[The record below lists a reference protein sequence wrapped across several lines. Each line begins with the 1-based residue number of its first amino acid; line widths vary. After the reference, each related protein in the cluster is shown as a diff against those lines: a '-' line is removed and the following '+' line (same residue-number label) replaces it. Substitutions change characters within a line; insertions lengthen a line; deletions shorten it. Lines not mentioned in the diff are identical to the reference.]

1 MKASEHLVLVGTSHR
16 TATVAQRERL
26 SLEVSRTA
34 EFYSGLQTLPQVD
47 ESFVLSTCNRLE
59 VYATVRGADAI
70 EAVTRYLCDF
80 NQIDR
85 DEFEQIRQ
93 SQSDIDAVLHL
104 FDVAAGIDSQIVGE
118 TEILGQVKDAYNL
131 AIDQGAV
138 GSTLNRLIQRSF
150 QAAKWIRTHT
160 ALGEGQISTATVAV
174 DLAIKIF
181 GRLDR
186 TRVLVIG
193 AGEIGEKTVRA
204 LRSRGARTVTVTSR
218 TEAAAEALAA
228 KVGADAAPIDV
239 VDHDLG
245 TYDIVVSSTS
255 SPDPVLTYARVESAL
270 KRRDR
275 RPLFLIDL
283 AVPRDIEP
291 GTSGL
296 DNVYL
301 YNIDDLSEIASENL
315 TQRKAEVARC
325 RAILKER
332 AGRAWSSIHGSTGGD
347 AATRAQLSV
356 RPSS

>member
-1 MKASEHLVLVGTSHR
+1 MKAPEHLLLVGTSHR

-34 EFYSGLQTLPQVD
+34 EFYSGLKTLPQVD

-70 EAVTRYLCDF
+70 EDVTRYLCDF

-85 DEFEQIRQ
+85 GEFELIQQRR
-93 SQSDIDAVLHL
+93 SDLDAVHHL

-118 TEILGQVKDAYNL
+118 AEILGQVKDAYNL

-138 GSTLNRLIQRSF
+138 GSTLNRLIQKSF

-193 AGEIGEKTVRA
+193 AGDIGEKTIRA
-204 LRSRGARTVTVTSR
+204 LRSRGARTVTVASR
-218 TEAAAEALAA
+218 TEAATEALAA
-228 KVGADAAPIDV
+228 RVGADAAPIDAV
-239 VDHDLG
+239 NRELG

-255 SPDPVLTYARVESAL
+255 SSEPVLTCAQVEAAL

-283 AVPRDIEP
+283 AVPRDIE
-291 GTSGL
+291 SGAGSL

-315 TQRKAEVARC
+315 TQRNAEVARC
-325 RAILKER
+325 VAILEDR
-332 AGRAWSSIHGSTGGD
+332 ADRAWSSIRGFTGGD
-347 AATRAQLSV
+347 AAGRAEFSV
-356 RPSS
+356 RPSG